1 MRHVVLVHGDAVGG
15 NGHGAQFLVQHKFPV
30 SGLARGDYGEA
41 HRSGPLHH
49 GHQKRGL
56 VAVHRGVNQPLFPGH
71 FFKNGTHHAVH
82 FLADGG
88 HVLAF
93 FQGGQTESG
102 SCLRDAG
109 ALADHLDARNIHDYH
124 GIVGINVP
132 AVPDQ
137 GRRLRRVGGID
148 DMLLRDIRLY
158 KRAFRPLGVLVRH
171 HADPQHGRLVL
182 LGPNGGAEMPRADH
196 RGLDLPAL
204 L

>member
-30 SGLARGDYGEA
+30 PGLARGDYGEA
-41 HRSGPLHH
+41 HRSGPLYH

-71 FFKNGTHHAVH
+71 FFQNGTHHAVH

-109 ALADHLDARNIHDYH
+109 IHDYH

-182 LGPNGGAEMPRADH
+182 LGHNGGAEMPRADH